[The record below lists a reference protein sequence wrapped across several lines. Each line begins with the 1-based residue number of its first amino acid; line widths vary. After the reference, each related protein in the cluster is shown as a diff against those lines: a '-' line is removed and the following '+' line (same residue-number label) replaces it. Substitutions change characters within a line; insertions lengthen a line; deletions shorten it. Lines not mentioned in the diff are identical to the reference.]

1 MDSLVPREINP
12 VENDDYYIALVI
24 ETLSPIRSL
33 MGDGLHLNLSL
44 LRQNL
49 KSVILVSKK
58 WNKLVLERK
67 EFIQKCDRA
76 LFLSRISG
84 GLKYEL

>member
-24 ETLSPIRSL
+24 ETLSPIRSHFCV
-33 MGDGLHLNLSL
+33 GDGLHLNLSL

-49 KSVILVSKK
+49 KSVVLVSKK
-58 WNKLVLERK
+58 WNKLVMERR
-67 EFIQKCDRA
+67 EFIQNVIA
-76 LFLSRISG
+76 PFF
-84 GLKYEL
+84 